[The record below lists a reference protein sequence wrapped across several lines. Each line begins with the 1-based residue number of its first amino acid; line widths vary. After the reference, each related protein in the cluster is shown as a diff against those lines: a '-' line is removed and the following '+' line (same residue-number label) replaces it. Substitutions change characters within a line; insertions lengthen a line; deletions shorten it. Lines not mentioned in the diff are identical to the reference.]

1 MGVPHPIRRVT
12 VGDGVSVPVAD
23 QGSTAGA
30 CAVLVHGMGDSWRSY
45 ERVLENIPDD
55 VRVLAPSLRGHG
67 DADRPASGYTPER
80 PPRPAR
86 GPGRLAQRRRGAR
99 RSRDRPLAVQDP
111 GRSQLTTG
119 PYSLWNSPDTAKARE
134 FEGGLFARIDDWT
147 GGAITNMEPGKRGAR
162 VYLDMDEINAGVAR
176 VKELGG
182 EGSEARPCRAWAG
195 SRSAR
200 TGRGT
205 SSASDRATRRPPSD
219 PDREKSQRV
228 MSAMLSMTKI
238 EIDELERAAAHA

>member
-1 MGVPHPIRRVT
+1 MMY
-12 VGDGVSVPVAD
+12 AY
-23 QGSTAGA
+23 
-30 CAVLVHGMGDSWRSY
+30 C
-45 ERVLENIPDD
+45 
-55 VRVLAPSLRGHG
+55 APSLRGHG

-134 FEGGLFARIDDWT
+134 FGGGLFARIDDRT

-228 MSAMLSMTKI
+228 MSAVLSMTKI